1 MGGMLFFSLRGGINH
16 PKLVVSIHL
25 KENLSVVNINYL
37 LMPCNVKDKLR
48 DNMHDKHDTSIVKL
62 SLMPTSP
69 IIFTTLKLKIHYLFE
84 FIVIIKFVLPSHHSE
99 THFPH
104 KDLAIAQVG
113 ATPFIIFT
121 FHFLGLW
128 LSRKLLM

>member
-48 DNMHDKHDTSIVKL
+48 DNMHDKHDTSIAKL

-121 FHFLGLW
+121 FYFLGLC